1 LAASIQSRNTGT
13 VCKLF
18 STELYLFYRLNRIV
32 TLSVVSPV
40 DLQVPSPGAPR
51 GTFDLLHQSRLRA
64 MVTWA
69 MFAASCFEASVWPV
83 RNDKISFSPK
93 ISGRLTSMVTNITLA
108 RHSADVDK
116 DLSDESR
123 AGTGKAVSSGL
134 RNKLHD
140 SLFCSNSD
148 YRR

>member
-1 LAASIQSRNTGT
+1 
-13 VCKLF
+13 
-18 STELYLFYRLNRIV
+18 
-32 TLSVVSPV
+32 
-40 DLQVPSPGAPR
+40 
-51 GTFDLLHQSRLRA
+51 
-64 MVTWA
+64 
-69 MFAASCFEASVWPV
+69 V

-123 AGTGKAVSSGL
+123 AGTGKAASSGL